1 MSTVLRR
8 AMAHTVQ
15 IIVGCVCVCVC
26 VVKSDEKDLK
36 LSEDPSWFLLI
47 SKALYSYHWILRDR
61 VLWKAFPD
69 PRLLG

>member
-1 MSTVLRR
+1 MLDVHCSKTCNGTLCSD
-8 AMAHTVQ
+8 HC
-15 IIVGCVCVCVC
+15 GVC
-26 VVKSDEKDLK
+26 VVKSDEKYLK